1 MQKSTQIGKE
11 NPTMTGRR
19 RMPLDLVEAA
29 AWACSKAIRTLPA
42 KPSHGVVSRS
52 SSPYKYRLHT
62 TPEPPT
68 RKTCHSEAM
77 AAAKLS
83 TSVAFF
89 LALSLLFLTLTNV
102 RGLCPVPKPPPSP
115 PPPSPKPAS
124 DKCPVDTLKF
134 AACAN
139 VLNGLISFEIGTPP
153 KKPCCSLVG
162 GLADAEAALCL
173 CTALKA
179 DVLGL
184 NLNIPISLSLL
195 VNYCGKEV
203 PAGFQCP

>member
-1 MQKSTQIGKE
+1 
-11 NPTMTGRR
+11 
-19 RMPLDLVEAA
+19 
-29 AWACSKAIRTLPA
+29 
-42 KPSHGVVSRS
+42 
-52 SSPYKYRLHT
+52 
-62 TPEPPT
+62 
-68 RKTCHSEAM
+68 M
-77 AAAKLS
+77 AATMLS

-102 RGLCPVPKPPPSP
+102 RGLCPMPRPPPIRRPPPIPRPPPIVRP
-115 PPPSPKPAS
+115 PPPSV
-124 DKCPVDTLKF
+124 KCPVDTLKF

-139 VLNGLISFEIGTPP
+139 VLSGLINFEIGTPP
-153 KKPCCSLVG
+153 KEPCCSLLG

-179 DVLGL
+179 NVLGL

-195 VNYCGKEV
+195 VNYCGNGV